1 MENEPNE
8 MKLYLLSNLSHNAG
22 YDTYDYCVVC
32 AKDSTDALTI
42 GPDGKVFSEQE
53 TCGWAGSI
61 SELEVKLIGV
71 ATRAMDRGVIVAS
84 FNAM

>member
-1 MENEPNE
+1 MENEPDE
-8 MKLYLLSNLSHNAG
+8 MKLYLLRNLDPNRG
-22 YDTYDYCVVC
+22 YDTYDSCVVC
-32 AKDSTDALTI
+32 AKDSADALTI

-53 TCGWAGSI
+53 TCGWVGSI

-71 ATRAMDRGVIVAS
+71 ATRTMDRGVIVAS